1 MDPDAAAT
9 KTGAVVNFV
18 EIISE
23 RREIMPVLNE
33 YYTLSDGSKLP
44 KIGFGTYNE
53 EFMDNKDVILKAI
66 DCGYRF
72 FDTASLYET
81 ERSLGNALS
90 ESGIDRSE
98 VIIETKLWIDEMGA
112 DNVGKAFERS
122 LNRLQTDYVDIYMIH
137 WPRRTG
143 DENEDWKALD
153 LETWQ
158 AMEKLVEQGKVKRLG
173 LSNFL
178 PHHLK
183 NILEGCRIRPV
194 VDQLE
199 LHPGYSQE
207 KAVAYCKEN
216 GLIPMAWSPLGR
228 GRENA
233 TIGNAIL
240 VRLSERYKKSIQQ
253 INLRFLLQKG
263 ILPIPKASTPEH
275 MRSNM
280 DVFDF
285 ELSEDD
291 VSMLSC
297 MPQTAWLSEHPDFAI
312 PDRKSNPD
320 NI

>member
-1 MDPDAAAT
+1 M
-9 KTGAVVNFV
+9 KEF
-18 EIISE
+18 
-23 RREIMPVLNE
+23 
-33 YYTLSDGSKLP
+33 YTLSDGLKIP

-53 EFMDNKDVILKAI
+53 EFSDNKAVILKAI
-66 DCGYRF
+66 ECGYRF

-81 ERSLGNALS
+81 ERSLGNALK
-90 ESGIDRSE
+90 ESGIARTD

-112 DNVGKAFERS
+112 ENVRKAFEKS
-122 LNRLQTDYVDIYMIH
+122 LNRLQTDYIDIYMIH
-137 WPRRTG
+137 WPRQTG
-143 DENEDWKALD
+143 TDDEKWKELD
-153 LETWQ
+153 AETWV
-158 AMEKLVEQGKVKRLG
+158 AMERLVRQGKVKHLG

-183 NILEGCRIRPV
+183 NILEKSSIKPV

-207 KAVAYCKEN
+207 AAVAFCKAN
-216 GLIPMAWSPLGR
+216 DVLPMAWSPLGR

-240 VRLSERYKKSIQQ
+240 VRLAEKYGKSIQQ

-263 ILPIPKASTPEH
+263 ILPIPKASSEAH
-275 MRSNM
+275 MKANLE
-280 DVFDF
+280 VFDF

-291 VSMLSC
+291 MSMLSY
-297 MPQTAWLSEHPDFAI
+297 MPQTAWLGEHPDFVI
-312 PDRKSNPD
+312 PTRKSNPA

>member
-1 MDPDAAAT
+1 M
-9 KTGAVVNFV
+9 
-18 EIISE
+18 
-23 RREIMPVLNE
+23 NE
-33 YYTLSDGSKLP
+33 FYTLNDGTTIP

-53 EFMDNKDVILKAI
+53 EFMDNRKVVLNAI
-66 DCGYRF
+66 ECGYRF

-81 ERSLGNALS
+81 ERSLGNALI
-90 ESGIDRSE
+90 ESGISRSE

-112 DNVGKAFERS
+112 ENVEKAFERS

-137 WPRRTG
+137 WPRQTG
-143 DENEDWKALD
+143 KDDENWKVLD
-153 LETWQ
+153 IETWQ
-158 AMEKLVEQGKVKRLG
+158 AMEKLVERGKVKRLG

-183 NILEGCRIRPV
+183 NILDNCRIKPV

-207 KAVAYCKEN
+207 KAVAYCQDN
-216 GLIPMAWSPLGR
+216 DILPMAWSPLGR

-233 TIGNAIL
+233 TIGNSIL
-240 VRLSERYKKSIQQ
+240 VRLADKYGRSVQQ

-263 ILPIPKASTPEH
+263 ILPIPKASSPEH
-275 MRSNM
+275 MKLNM
-280 DVFDF
+280 EVFDF

-291 VSMLSC
+291 ISMLSC
-297 MPQTAWLSEHPDFAI
+297 MPQTAWLGEHPDFVI

-320 NI
+320 NK